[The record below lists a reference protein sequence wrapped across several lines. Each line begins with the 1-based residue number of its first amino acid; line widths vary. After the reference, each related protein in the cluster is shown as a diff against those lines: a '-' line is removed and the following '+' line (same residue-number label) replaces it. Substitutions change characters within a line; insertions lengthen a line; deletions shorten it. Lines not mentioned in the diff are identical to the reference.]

1 MNRSINKS
9 NEISQGH
16 RATHGHMGGTWQR
29 TSPGWDQVIS
39 NLTIMHLCFE
49 IDECWVWNWQK
60 FQIMLMRIFF
70 DVQGDYR
77 KIGDVI
83 LKNLN
88 QNTMEH
94 YGRWTFE
101 TKMCPKAFFAI
112 HLISISMQQNIW
124 NLNAGTLT
132 HTGLYWINWNRQFT
146 RAQSLN
152 RYECW
157 KNLKSLSLFYP
168 KSLSFFWRWLLWIF
182 KEFEITFTFFY

>member
-1 MNRSINKS
+1 MAPSYHFCLVGLNLPRILSNTWLHKWLYKEINRPMNRSINKS
-9 NEISQGH
+9 NEISQGY

-101 TKMCPKAFFAI
+101 TEMCSKAFFCY
-112 HLISISMQQNIW
+112 SISFYFY
-124 NLNAGTLT
+124 A
-132 HTGLYWINWNRQFT
+132 
-146 RAQSLN
+146 A
-152 RYECW
+152 
-157 KNLKSLSLFYP
+157 KNLESQCRYIDTHGVVLDKLEQTIHKSS
-168 KSLSFFWRWLLWIF
+168 K
-182 KEFEITFTFFY
+182 FEQV